1 MLRPREMYRRLA
13 SVWSERP
20 AVDWGVSFAA
30 VAIHAVFAYFGVSSS
45 LLRGIDPG
53 RRGDIYMTTASI
65 SALIGGFGT
74 AAISQYATANGR
86 RMLELRRRFGVSLR
100 RNWSGILVSMLTVSG
115 GSLLALMKDDAKEIG
130 IIGWMMEAL
139 LILGALRSM
148 RLVWLFSMLIDMADA
163 DVTELQRSP
172 AVRVSNSV
180 RNFPPR

>member
-1 MLRPREMYRRLA
+1 MLPSDIYRRPA

-20 AVDWGVSFAA
+20 TVDWYISLAV
-30 VAIHAVFAYFGVSSS
+30 VAIHSAMTHFDATSSVMH
-45 LLRGIDPG
+45 GIESG

-100 RNWSGILVSMLTVSG
+100 KNWSGILVSMLVVSG
-115 GSLLALMKDDAKEIG
+115 GSLLVLMRDTGKEVG
-130 IIGWMMEAL
+130 IIGWLMEAL
-139 LILGALRSM
+139 LALGVLRSA

-163 DVTELQRSP
+163 DVTEPQRSP
-172 AVRVSNSV
+172 AIRVPDS
-180 RNFPPR
+180 RNTPPH

>member
-1 MLRPREMYRRLA
+1 ML
-13 SVWSERP
+13 
-20 AVDWGVSFAA
+20 
-30 VAIHAVFAYFGVSSS
+30 H
-45 LLRGIDPG
+45 GIDPG

-100 RNWSGILVSMLTVSG
+100 KNWSGILVSMLAVSG
-115 GSLLALMKDDAKEIG
+115 GSLLSLMLDDAKDIG
-130 IIGWMMEAL
+130 TIGWLMEAL

-148 RLVWLFSMLIDMADA
+148 RLVWLFSMLIDMADT
-163 DVTELQRSP
+163 DVTEPQRSP
-172 AVRVSNSV
+172 AIRVSNQT